1 MSKKDKKVEE
11 PKVEV
16 NPADEFNAKLQELM
30 KDAEAKG
37 VAFKVAHSP
46 KYNMG
51 FVTKPVETK
60 E

>member
-37 VAFKVAHSP
+37 VVFKVAHSP

-51 FVTKPVETK
+51 FLAKPE
-60 E
+60 

>member
-1 MSKKDKKVEE
+1 MSKRRDKAEAKEVVEA
-11 PKVEV
+11 

-37 VAFKVAHSP
+37 VVFKVAHSP

-51 FVTKPVETK
+51 FLAKPE
-60 E
+60 